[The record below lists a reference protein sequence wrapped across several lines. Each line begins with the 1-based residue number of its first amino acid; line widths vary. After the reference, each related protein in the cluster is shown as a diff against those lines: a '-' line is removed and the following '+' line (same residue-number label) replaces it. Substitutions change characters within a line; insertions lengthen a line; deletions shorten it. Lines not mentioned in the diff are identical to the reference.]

1 MRGKRGPAP
10 TCAVDDCDEPRLIWL
25 YLFANFAWTGARV
38 ALVVSCVPDRC
49 ETCVCGS
56 RSVGLPCSP
65 TVAFLRYASTC
76 A

>member
-10 TCAVDDCDEPRLIWL
+10 TCAVDDCDESRLIWL

-49 ETCVCGS
+49 VWLSFG
-56 RSVGLPCSP
+56 
-65 TVAFLRYASTC
+65 
-76 A
+76 